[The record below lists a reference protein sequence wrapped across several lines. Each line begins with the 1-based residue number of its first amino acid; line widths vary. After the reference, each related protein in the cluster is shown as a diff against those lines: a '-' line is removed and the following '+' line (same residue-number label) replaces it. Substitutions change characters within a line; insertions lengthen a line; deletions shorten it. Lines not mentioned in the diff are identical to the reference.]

1 MTGSS
6 LAPIIIPIVALI
18 ALSGWLA
25 MVYYANAHPGW
36 KAHHAAPKPVST
48 GTTVRA
54 DDRKQIV
61 RRDVTTVARRDR
73 DMAEPGV
80 HAGSGRTASPP
91 PRRAA

>member
-6 LAPIIIPIVALI
+6 LAPIMIPIVVMI
-18 ALSGWLA
+18 ALTGWLA

-36 KAHHAAPKPVST
+36 KAHSAALKPVDT
-48 GTTVRA
+48 GAMVRT
-54 DDRKQIV
+54 DGRKQIM
-61 RRDVTTVARRDR
+61 RLDVKAVARRDQ

-80 HAGSGRTASPP
+80 HAGSGRVPSPP